1 MDNRNKSILVKTESE
16 LEEAIR
22 DKKGSIALMYAT
34 WCPYC
39 VVFLPVYQKYVQ
51 GRDDFLMIEDDQWVI
66 ADQYEV
72 EVVPTALY
80 FENGKVVKRLDGVL
94 GRGLN
99 EKEFVEFVKDCGL

>member
-1 MDNRNKSILVKTESE
+1 MDNQDGNTLVRTKLE
-16 LEEAIR
+16 LEEGISG
-22 DKKGSIALMYAT
+22 KKRVIALIYAT

-39 VVFLPVYQKYVQ
+39 IGFLPIFKKYTQ
-51 GRDDFLMIEDDQWVI
+51 GRDGFLLVEDDRWEI

-94 GRGLN
+94 GKGLH
-99 EKEFVEFVKDCGL
+99 EKDLVEFIRNCGL